1 MMGRLEM
8 ADAANRPE
16 RARDERGASYSSMVA
31 VVVVALLGV
40 AGRVVDGGARATADR
55 RAEQA
60 ASAAARAAS
69 DAGSTAAAGG
79 RSGSPEAMAAAA
91 RRSLAASGVVGTV
104 TVLPG
109 VVRVETTVRTPTV
122 FLGLVGVTELTAS
135 ATADAE
141 LRAS

>member
-1 MMGRLEM
+1 MGRSGNT
-8 ADAANRPE
+8 DAVRQPV

-40 AGRVVDGGARATADR
+40 AGLVVDGGARATADR

-69 DAGSTAAAGG
+69 DAGSTAAAVGS
-79 RSGSPEAMAAAA
+79 SGSPETMAAAA
-91 RRSLAASGVVGTV
+91 RRSLAASGVTGTV

-122 FLGLVGVTELTAS
+122 FLGLVGVNELSAS